1 MTAKPKVL
9 VDPHFRRMDEIFSPV
24 DRERLDRTVD
34 VLWGRDEPMPAEAA
48 RAVLSEARAV
58 ICSGW
63 RYGPV
68 PAGLRAIIDVSGAFP
83 GGLDYDACFAQGV
96 RVLSA
101 APAFGPQVAEMAL
114 GLALAVGREIVD
126 GDAAMRA
133 GTEQWLHAGNA
144 GTFQLFDQPVGMIGY
159 GSIARSLRTLLAP
172 FRCKLSVY
180 DPWLSDGYLRSQDVE
195 PVDLPQL
202 LQNSRVIFV
211 LASPTMENG
220 ALLSR
225 EMLEQ
230 IRAGST
236 MILISRAHVVDFDA
250 LTELLLARRFRAGI
264 DVFPTEPLPADHPI
278 RSAPGTVLS
287 AHRAGSV
294 REGLWDIGRMVVD
307 DLEAIARDLPP
318 QRLQQAQPELINRLV
333 QHR

>member
-1 MTAKPKVL
+1 MTDKPAVL
-9 VDPHFRRMDEIFSPV
+9 VDPHFRKMDEIFSPA
-24 DRERLDRTVD
+24 DRERLDRTVE
-34 VLWGRDEPMPAEAA
+34 VVWARDEAMPLDDA
-48 RAVLSEARAV
+48 RTALARARAV

-68 PAGLRAIIDVSGAFP
+68 PPSVRAILDVSGAFP
-83 GGLDYDACFAQGV
+83 GGLDYDDCFARGI

-114 GLALAVGREIVD
+114 GFALAVGREIVD

-133 GTEQWLHAGNA
+133 GTEKWLHAGNSA
-144 GTFQLFDQPVGMIGY
+144 TSQLFGQRVGMIGY
-159 GSIARSLRTLLAP
+159 GSIARSLRSLLAP
-172 FRCKLSVY
+172 FRCSLSVY
-180 DPWLSDGYLRSQDVE
+180 DPWLSDGYLRSQDVR
-195 PVDLPQL
+195 PVTLPDLL
-202 LQNSRVIFV
+202 RDSRVIFV

-225 EMLEQ
+225 QMLEL
-230 IRAGST
+230 IGPDAIL
-236 MILISRAHVVDFDA
+236 ILISRAHVIDFDA
-250 LTELLLARRFRAGI
+250 LTDLLLAQRFRAGI

-294 REGLWDIGRMVVD
+294 REGLYDIGTMVVD